1 MSEKVRI
8 ILARITD
15 FPQVRFKLSVN
26 MDRDAVPDH
35 SKSPLFKLNL
45 MRPLTVTLNNKCTV
59 PLYTRR
65 RIPLG
70 ALFTAFQSVKRTL
83 VEARPSKKRSGKR
96 MWRRLKGNSALRN
109 KYRVGQGRIRD
120 VFLVILDSA
129 WLSKKYFR
137 SVTRSVFVPCASLI
151 IKLRLVILV

>member
-59 PLYTRR
+59 PLYTPR

-70 ALFTAFQSVKRTL
+70 ALFTAFQSVKKDPRGRQTFQEKIGQNN
-83 VEARPSKKRSGKR
+83 VEAVKR
-96 MWRRLKGNSALRN
+96 
-109 KYRVGQGRIRD
+109 
-120 VFLVILDSA
+120 
-129 WLSKKYFR
+129 
-137 SVTRSVFVPCASLI
+137 
-151 IKLRLVILV
+151 KLRVT